1 MALWQRKGIQEVDR
15 CHADLRVR
23 LWEAQ
28 TMKVT
33 VELSDQEMAEVLE
46 LTGERKKGPAIRRLM
61 EEALQ
66 QRRRAQIAQKF
77 LSGEWGVELDTYEAD
92 QERER
97 LRAQGIAP

>member
-1 MALWQRKGIQEVDR
+1 
-15 CHADLRVR
+15 
-23 LWEAQ
+23 
-28 TMKVT
+28 MKVT

-66 QRRRAQIAQKF
+66 QRRRAQIVQRF

-97 LRAQGIAP
+97 LRAQEIA

>member
-1 MALWQRKGIQEVDR
+1 
-15 CHADLRVR
+15 
-23 LWEAQ
+23 
-28 TMKVT
+28 MKVT
-33 VELSDQEMAEVLE
+33 VELSEQEMAEVLE

-66 QRRRAQIAQKF
+66 QRRRAQIAQRF

-97 LRAQGIAP
+97 LRAQESAS